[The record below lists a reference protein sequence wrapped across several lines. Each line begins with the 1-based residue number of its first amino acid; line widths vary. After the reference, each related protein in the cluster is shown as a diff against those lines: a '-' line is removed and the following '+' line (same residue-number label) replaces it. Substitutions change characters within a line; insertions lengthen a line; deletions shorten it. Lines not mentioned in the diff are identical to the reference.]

1 MVIQYSTYQT
11 SIEQQREAAAL
22 QELQE
27 IVAAYVEAL
36 MQHGFATK
44 QPISPMHIQTV
55 TQVYR
60 RIANSNWGDESEA
73 FPAEESTLDILKARR
88 DQNILEVMKST
99 RTHGCEQRH
108 FAPPNFKYMQ
118 TKVGAAPFNYM
129 QCVHEAIEQGFA
141 WIHAHLKNLYQQQ
154 FVELIAQHNMLQGIN
169 NELAEGLIMLL
180 SCIAEAKLMG
190 VHESWEKYYMSI
202 WAFIITQGV
211 IIGKTERNALL
222 IITI

>member
-1 MVIQYSTYQT
+1 MVIQYSTHQNN
-11 SIEQQREAAAL
+11 IEQQREAAAL

-27 IVAAYVEAL
+27 IVEMYVQVL

-44 QPISPMHIQTV
+44 QPLSPMHIQTV

-60 RIANSNWGDESEA
+60 RIARNSWGDESEA
-73 FPAEESTLDILKARR
+73 FLAEESTLDDLKKRR
-88 DQNILEVMKST
+88 AENILEVMKST

-108 FAPPNFKYMQ
+108 FAPPNFKYIQ
-118 TKVGAAPFNYM
+118 TEVNAAPFNYM
-129 QCVHEAIEQGFA
+129 QRVHEAIEQGFA
-141 WIHAHLKNLYQQQ
+141 WIHAHLTNLYQQK

-190 VHESWEKYYMSI
+190 VHESWEEYYMSL
-202 WAFIITQGV
+202 WAFIITQGI